1 MRDNSAWGSV
11 SVVLPSLN
19 PTQTLA
25 DTIDGLLAA
34 GFSHIVLVNDGSR
47 PEALSFFEQAAQHP
61 EVTLLRHEVNRG
73 KGAAMKTAFAWLLE
87 NRPQCSGVVT
97 VDGDGQH
104 HPNDALACARQM
116 LDREQVVLG
125 CRDFS
130 LPDVPPRSRMGNR
143 ITCAVFKIFCGM
155 SLSDTQTGLRAIP
168 RKYLAALAAVAGERY
183 EYETNMLLA
192 LKDQG
197 IPYGET
203 TIRTIYLDN
212 NSESHFH
219 VLRDSWK
226 IYRLI
231 LAHFFRYA
239 VSSVVSAVADSGLF
253 ALLSLLLAAFLS
265 GTALNAA
272 ATVGA
277 RFCSS
282 LLNFAMNRSL
292 VFRSGVPLGRSLVRY
307 YTLALPVLA
316 AQFSLTEGLFRLLH
330 VGDGQTFLRTVL
342 YTAVM
347 VVLFVGSYMVQ
358 HRWVFASEKKD
369 QQKGNS

>member
-1 MRDNSAWGSV
+1 M
-11 SVVLPSLN
+11 
-19 PTQTLA
+19 
-25 DTIDGLLAA
+25 
-34 GFSHIVLVNDGSR
+34 
-47 PEALSFFEQAAQHP
+47 
-61 EVTLLRHEVNRG
+61 
-73 KGAAMKTAFAWLLE
+73 
-87 NRPQCSGVVT
+87 
-97 VDGDGQH
+97 DGDGQH

-155 SLSDTQTGLRAIP
+155 TLSDTQTGLRAIP

-253 ALLSLLLAAFLS
+253 ALLSLLLAAFLT

-277 RFCSS
+277 RFFSS

>member
-1 MRDNSAWGSV
+1 MRDNTALGSV

-19 PTQTLA
+19 PTQTLSN
-25 DTIDGLLAA
+25 TIDGLLAA

-47 PEALSFFEQAAQHP
+47 PEALPFFEQAARRP
-61 EVTLLRHEVNRG
+61 EVTLLRHQANRG

-87 NRPQCSGVVT
+87 NRPDCAGVVT

-104 HPNDALACARQM
+104 HPEDALSCARQM

-155 SLSDTQTGLRAIP
+155 TLSDTQTGLRAIP
-168 RKYLAALAAVAGERY
+168 RRYLPALAAVAGERY

-253 ALLSLLLAAFLS
+253 ALLSFLLAAFLT

-277 RFCSS
+277 RVISS
-282 LLNFAMNRSL
+282 LLNFGMNRSL
-292 VFRSGVPLGRSLVRY
+292 VFHSGGPLGRSLARY

-316 AQFSLTEGLFRLLH
+316 AQFLLTEGLFRLLR
-330 VGDGQTFLRTVL
+330 VGDSQTLLRTVL

-347 VVLFVGSYMVQ
+347 AVLFVGSYMIQ
-358 HRWVFASEKKD
+358 HRWVFAADKKNL
-369 QQKGNS
+369 QKGTD